1 MSGRS
6 EAEALAKASQ
16 KFGVP
21 QDKIVLS
28 QGGANEGEGRLR
40 VCTYLVTPLPYG
52 LPFKYYSYMYVCL
65 LQLP

>member
-28 QGGANEGEGRLR
+28 QGGANEGERKGR

-52 LPFKYYSYMYVCL
+52 LPFKY
-65 LQLP
+65 